1 MSSVRVAVRVR
12 PFNSRELSR
21 DCSCVIDMLLEHN
34 TTGLM
39 HWIVCKLLVPGRHSE
54 GEGGA
59 GGVYRPP
66 PNDCIMK
73 FFCTTPKAENGQ
85 PTVKCRDY

>member
-66 PNDCIMK
+66 QRLYYEMFLHNSK
-73 FFCTTPKAENGQ
+73 S
-85 PTVKCRDY
+85 